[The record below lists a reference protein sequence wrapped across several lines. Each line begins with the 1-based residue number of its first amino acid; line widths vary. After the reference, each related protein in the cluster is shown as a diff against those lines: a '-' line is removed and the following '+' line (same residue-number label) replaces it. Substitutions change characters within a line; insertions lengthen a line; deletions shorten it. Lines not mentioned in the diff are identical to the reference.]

1 MEYSIELDVLLWLYR
16 KKTEAARAAA
26 GGCSSATSNTSAMAK
41 AFKKAA
47 SKSPNL
53 PRKPDAGG
61 KGETGVAATAT
72 GIAGGGSL
80 GSTVNRAYS
89 GSGTLHPLTSGDE
102 SSSVAISLEDLDTV
116 SWFTVSDSSSA
127 LPSWGDPCRWWG
139 LKIQQL
145 ALLP

>member
-1 MEYSIELDVLLWLYR
+1 MDALLGLNR

-26 GGCSSATSNTSAMAK
+26 VGCSSTTSNAGAVAK

-61 KGETGVAATAT
+61 KGEAGAAAT
-72 GIAGGGSL
+72 GAGASSGASL
-80 GSTVNRAYS
+80 GSSVNRGYS

-102 SSSVAISLEDLDTV
+102 SSSVTVSVEDLDTV
-116 SWFTVSDSSSA
+116 S
-127 LPSWGDPCRWWG
+127 
-139 LKIQQL
+139 
-145 ALLP
+145 